1 MVVTRDTIAAMISQI
16 HRQYDLNIQKIS
28 ATVTDNVSNFGK
40 AFREFFEEST
50 TSAAATSVSVTIT
63 PNASEEQEDMEEDT
77 VNDYEIDV
85 INIGDIL
92 SFSSKIDDD
101 DFDDDDSLAERI
113 SLPSQETCISHS
125 LNLLATNDAN
135 KACDTDSAFKSI
147 YHAALAKCTSI

>member
-1 MVVTRDTIAAMISQI
+1 
-16 HRQYDLNIQKIS
+16 
-28 ATVTDNVSNFGK
+28 
-40 AFREFFEEST
+40 
-50 TSAAATSVSVTIT
+50 
-63 PNASEEQEDMEEDT
+63 MEEDT

-101 DFDDDDSLAERI
+101 DVDDDDVDDDDSLAERI

-135 KACDTDSAFKSI
+135 KGCDTDIAFKRI
-147 YHAALAKCTSI
+147 YHAALAKCTSLWNATRRSSKASDAVSHITDKAMLCPVPKRWNS